1 MTSLVN
7 SYFKKGVV
15 SEQNM
20 VQKLWNEAIQIQG
33 HTFYY
38 LPRKLQKKDNLFGED
53 VLSAFEVAL
62 PIEMYIDNFN
72 NWEGDQEIISKF
84 GLEIRKQMVLS
95 VSRERWATE
104 VAKISSNMWVSTRPQ
119 EGDLIY
125 DPMTRAL
132 LEIKQSDHD
141 DEFYQLHKNY
151 RYQLTCELFRYS
163 QESITT
169 GIADIDV
176 ASSIDFM
183 NYQLLNED
191 GTLMLLEEGYS
202 IINDIG
208 EEEPLNPRSD
218 NTFDFAKE
226 SVFIDFNVDNP
237 FLE

>member
-7 SYFKKGVV
+7 SYFKKGVAT
-15 SEQNM
+15 EQDM
-20 VQKLWNEAIQIQG
+20 VQKLWTEVIQIQG

-38 LPRKLQKKDNLFGED
+38 LPRKLQKRDNLFGED

-95 VSRERWATE
+95 VSVTRWATE
-104 VAKISSNMWVSTRPQ
+104 VAKIASNMWVTSRPQ

-132 LEIKQSDHD
+132 MEIKQADHD
-141 DEFYQLHKNY
+141 DEFYQLNKNY
-151 RYQLTCELFRYS
+151 RYQLTCELFRYG
-163 QESITT
+163 QETITT

-176 ASSIDFM
+176 TSSLDLL
-183 NYQLLNED
+183 NYQLLLED
-191 GTLMLLEEGYS
+191 GGNLLFEDGFT
-202 IINDIG
+202 IINDIN
-208 EEEPLNPRSD
+208 EESLNPRSD
-218 NTFDFAKE
+218 NTFEFGEEA
-226 SVFIDFNVDNP
+226 VFIDFNVNNP
-237 FLE
+237 FGE